1 MDGQEWIG
9 LDLAFTLGLDLA
21 LDGIWIWTG
30 WDGFGLEWIG
40 PGWKYFPVY
49 FSHGR
54 KPASLADE
62 VEQASVGVY
71 E

>member
-21 LDGIWIWTG
+21 LDGIWIGAG
-30 WDGFGLEWIG
+30 WDGLGLEWIG

-49 FSHGR
+49 LSHGR

-62 VEQASVGVY
+62 VEKASVGVY